1 MSNSTKAENIPLSNS
16 TKAVIDKSK
25 KHLLEYNYEHVIWK
39 QRINNLGEKTH
50 FKMNFTPEN
59 ERYHFWSM
67 PGKSSYEDTDN
78 EWYQSSMNM
87 KMVIATGIGAVKVN
101 DPHLFSKYG
110 DFEKLSRQ
118 RANVVSYDILCFNLY
133 FNSPEVSWYLLVCE
147 LGQTNF

>member
-1 MSNSTKAENIPLSNS
+1 
-16 TKAVIDKSK
+16 
-25 KHLLEYNYEHVIWK
+25 
-39 QRINNLGEKTH
+39 
-50 FKMNFTPEN
+50 
-59 ERYHFWSM
+59 
-67 PGKSSYEDTDN
+67 
-78 EWYQSSMNM
+78 MNM
-87 KMVIATGIGAVKVN
+87 KMVIATGTGAVKVN